1 MTLGERIR
9 LKRCEHG
16 LSMREL
22 GERLGITVTAVSR
35 YESGQREPSL
45 DMLLRLADA
54 LGTTVSYLL
63 GQEDKPDDLFSIPGV
78 EPMPKMKKVPRLG
91 TIACGEPILAVENIE
106 TYDQAPEELSCDFT
120 LVCKGDSMTGAR
132 IHNGDIVYIRQQPTV
147 EDGEIAAVLIG
158 DEVTLK
164 RVRRAEGQL
173 ILWPENPAYAPMVFS
188 GQQLEGVRIIGK
200 AVAFLSKVK

>member
-1 MTLGERIR
+1 MNIGEKLKKLRLSNALTMVQLGE
-9 LKRCEHG
+9 KVG
-16 LSMREL
+16 
-22 GERLGITVTAVSR
+22 VSAAAISY
-35 YESGQREPSL
+35 YEKGQREPSL

>member
-63 GQEDKPDDLFSIPGV
+63 GQDEPDDLFSIPGV

>member
-1 MTLGERIR
+1 MNIGEKLKKLRLSNALTMVQLGE
-9 LKRCEHG
+9 KVG
-16 LSMREL
+16 
-22 GERLGITVTAVSR
+22 VSAAAISY
-35 YESGQREPSL
+35 YEKGQREPSL

-200 AVAFLSKVK
+200 DVAFLSKVK